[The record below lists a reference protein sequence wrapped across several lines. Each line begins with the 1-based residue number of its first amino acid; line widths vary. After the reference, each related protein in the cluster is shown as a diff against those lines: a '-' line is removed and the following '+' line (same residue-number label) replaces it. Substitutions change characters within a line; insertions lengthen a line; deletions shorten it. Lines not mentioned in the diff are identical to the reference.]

1 MTDPEGPGSW
11 HPRPSPEAATQ
22 SLVGQVAAEGTG
34 EDGGRRR
41 TATRGRVA
49 VTAVFTLNGLV
60 FAAWVSRIPAIRD
73 ALDLTPERLG
83 LVLLCMSVGAVLA
96 LPSTGAVVPRL
107 GAAGTVRG
115 AGAVCTVGLALTGIA
130 GGAGGGVPL
139 LLVGLFLMGFGSGAW
154 DVAMNVEG
162 AEVERRLGR
171 AIMPQFHGAWSIGSV
186 VGAGLGALLN
196 AVHLPTTAHLVGTAV
211 VVIALVQ
218 LSCTWFLP
226 ATTHDDEPKAERRNP
241 LASWLEPRTIAI
253 GFLVLAFAFTEGSA
267 NDWLAVAVVDGYDVR
282 NAVGVL
288 TFTVFTVAMTTGRL
302 FGTRLLDRFGRV
314 AVLRTLAVVAVVG
327 LLLVITGGSVPV
339 AMVGALLWGVGA
351 SLGFPVGM
359 SAAAHDPTHAAAR
372 VSVVASIGYT
382 AFLAGPPGIGFLA
395 HHVGT
400 LSSLWVVL
408 VVLVLGFVAAGA
420 AREDESERAASHPG
434 SHRPPDSRL
443 PS

>member
-1 MTDPEGPGSW
+1 MTDPEGSGSS
-11 HPRPSPEAATQ
+11 HGQAASAVETSGLEASEADHR
-22 SLVGQVAAEGTG
+22 S
-34 EDGGRRR
+34 
-41 TATRGRVA
+41 ATRGRVA

-73 ALDLTPERLG
+73 SLDLAPERLG
-83 LVLLCMSVGAVLA
+83 LVLLCMSLGAVLA

-115 AGAVCTVGLALTGIA
+115 GSVVCTLGLALTGIA
-130 GGAGGGVPL
+130 GGVSDGVPL
-139 LLVGLFLMGFGSGAW
+139 LLVGLFLMGFGSGCW

-186 VGAGLGALLN
+186 VGAGVGSLLN
-196 AVHLPTTAHLVGTAV
+196 AVHVPTTVHLISTAV
-211 VVIALVQ
+211 VVFALVQ
-218 LSCTWFLP
+218 LSCLWFLP
-226 ATTHDDEPKAERRNP
+226 ATSHDKGTPTERRNP
-241 LASWLEPRTIAI
+241 LAAWLEPRTIAI

-288 TFTVFTVAMTTGRL
+288 TFTIFTAAMTTGRL

-314 AVLRTLAVVAVVG
+314 HVLRSLAVVAVAG
-327 LLLVITGGSVPV
+327 LLLVIEGGSMPV
-339 AMVGALLWGVGA
+339 VMAGALLWGIGA

-359 SAAAHDPTHAAAR
+359 SAAAHDPAHAAAR

-400 LSSLWVVL
+400 LNSLWVVFG
-408 VVLVLGFVAAGA
+408 VLVLGFVAAGA
-420 AREDESERAASHPG
+420 AHEDREELFPR
-434 SHRPPDSRL
+434 RPA
-443 PS
+443 